1 MSVPRLAVAQT
12 LLILFD
18 AKLRIVENA
27 KVSREWSRSLCL
39 HCGSGVNAL
48 DFQLGVNEKY
58 CERELKKGK
67 WYAQPYMKELL
78 QKLTFLQYY
87 GFVFVF
93 HENTKQQ
100 QQQQHNNDILVFV
113 KLNIL
118 GGMDMDIFLKYPLLP
133 QRLSSSV
140 TSNKK

>member
-1 MSVPRLAVAQT
+1 MSL
-12 LLILFD
+12 
-18 AKLRIVENA
+18 
-27 KVSREWSRSLCL
+27 EWSRSLCL

-67 WYAQPYMKELL
+67 WYAQSYMKELL

-93 HENTKQQ
+93 HENTK
-100 QQQQHNNDILVFV
+100 
-113 KLNIL
+113 
-118 GGMDMDIFLKYPLLP
+118 MIFW
-133 QRLSSSV
+133 SSSNSIFWV
-140 TSNKK
+140 EWTWIFF

>member
-67 WYAQPYMKELL
+67 WHAQPYMKELL
-78 QKLTFLQYY
+78 QKLTFLRYY

-93 HENTKQQ
+93 HENTKMIFWSSS
-100 QQQQHNNDILVFV
+100 NSIFWVEWTWIF
-113 KLNIL
+113 
-118 GGMDMDIFLKYPLLP
+118 FLKYPLLP

-140 TSNKK
+140 TSSKK